1 MKRNITAKT
10 FTPIYDSIE
19 DRLRL
24 VINYQDIQNRVDLMI
39 TRSFILDLIPSA
51 EEFIAKYYGELDVEV
66 NTQSEIKER
75 STSKTDNVNLELLR
89 TNEELLQEVNFSYDP
104 NSKHTILTLS
114 SKNIVAKTEL
124 DSFMLQQIIQVIKSS
139 IPYIKW
145 GISHYF

>member
-51 EEFIAKYYGELDVEV
+51 EEFIAKYYGELDFEV